1 MRLVVVALLLLI
13 APAAASPAAAP
24 PSGGFAVQ
32 PILQQVTVGPG
43 AEAEADLLI
52 RNEDAQ
58 APLTVQLQIADLDPS
73 GTVRPAATTPHTLTG
88 SVTLPSQEIVLA
100 PRETRRLAIR
110 VRGDGHTRFG
120 AIVLSAVT
128 PGPPPAPFA
137 RIVSQLVV
145 ATPGTDPAP
154 QTQVTVTAQ
163 GLIQLQIMNPIESL
177 CRGRGALFLLRSD
190 GTFLGRLD
198 VPAFALLPGGTTV
211 LTLRWPAP
219 LGSGTVAR
227 VALAVDGAGT
237 PFIASSQVP

>member
-1 MRLVVVALLLLI
+1 MGLVVVALLLLI
-13 APAAASPAAAP
+13 APAAAGPAAAP
-24 PSGGFAVQ
+24 SSGGLAGQ
-32 PILQQVTVGPG
+32 PVLQQVTVGPG
-43 AEAEADLLI
+43 VEADADLLV

-58 APLTVQLQIADLDPS
+58 AALTVQLQIADLDPS

-100 PRETRRLAIR
+100 PRETRKLAIR

-120 AIVLSAVT
+120 AIVVSAVT
-128 PGPPPAPFA
+128 PGPNPAAFA

-145 ATPGTDPAP
+145 AAPGADLTP
-154 QTQVTVTAQ
+154 QTQLTVTAQ
-163 GLIQLQIMNPIESL
+163 GLVQLQIQNPNAAL

-198 VPAFALLPGGTTV
+198 VPEFALLPGGTTV

-219 LGSGTVAR
+219 LGPGTVAR
-227 VALAVDGAGT
+227 VALAVDGAST